1 MTSTSFNARQS
12 GYRQSASDQ
21 THAEAQEPTCDKAPA
36 QILHAYETQRMKD
49 FAGQRRFQAPV
60 ADDFARGMLAPGQE
74 LGRDAQ
80 PLASLR
86 GVMVSVMIGLRSMC
100 SGQKAENNRA
110 APPHDR
116 D

>member
-1 MTSTSFNARQS
+1 
-12 GYRQSASDQ
+12 
-21 THAEAQEPTCDKAPA
+21 
-36 QILHAYETQRMKD
+36 MKD

-60 ADDFARGMLAPGQE
+60 ADDFARGMLVPGQE

>member
-1 MTSTSFNARQS
+1 
-12 GYRQSASDQ
+12 
-21 THAEAQEPTCDKAPA
+21 
-36 QILHAYETQRMKD
+36 MKD

-60 ADDFARGMLAPGQE
+60 ADDFARGMLAPGQDQDR
-74 LGRDAQ
+74 GGGAQ

-86 GVMVSVMIGLRSMC
+86 GVMVSVMVGLRSLC

-110 APPHDR
+110 APPHHR